1 MHRVTTFTL
10 RKGNP
15 AKTRTDVVV
24 VGVVRRSPGGRA
36 AGSEPR
42 LEAAAGGEEVAKAYG
57 RRFTPLLSAAGFRA
71 EVAETLRVPA
81 GDAVR
86 AGQLLLVGLG
96 AADELDADV
105 LRRVAGAVA
114 RDLGNAASAAL
125 ALPLTDPADVAA
137 VVEGF
142 ALGAYTFTRY
152 KSGPAPST
160 VGEVAL
166 LSAAA
171 RDDAVVAAVERGE
184 VLAAHVARA
193 RDWVNTPPNDLT
205 PSVFADAVVALGAE
219 QKGRGPKVEVE
230 VLGPDEL
237 RALQCGGVLGVG
249 QGSAHEPRMVRLT
262 WAPDDAVASVA
273 LVGKG
278 ITYDS
283 GGLTIKP
290 GSSMATMKYDMGGA
304 AAVLA
309 ATFAVG
315 ALGLPVAVT
324 TYAPMAEN
332 MPSGSA
338 MRPGDV
344 LTMHD
349 GQTVEVTNTDAEGRL
364 LLADALAMAIEQQ
377 PDAVVDA
384 ATLTGACMVA
394 LGERYAGVFG
404 HETTVAD
411 VLGAAEAAG
420 ELAWPMPIPEQSRTA
435 VGESPV
441 ADVLQAN
448 WVRWGGASYAAAFL
462 ERFVGD
468 TPWAH
473 VDLAG
478 PAWNSGGP
486 AGHVTPGATG
496 YGVTTLVAWVAA
508 QAEQAGV
515 APEDTAGD

>member
-1 MHRVTTFTL
+1 MPRVTTYTL
-10 RKGNP
+10 RKGSP

-24 VGVVRRSPGGRA
+24 VGVVRRGEGAPA
-36 AGSEPR
+36 V
-42 LEAAAGGEEVAKAYG
+42 AAGGEEVAAAYG
-57 RRFTPLLSAAGFRA
+57 RRLSPLLSASAFRGDLG
-71 EVAETLRVPA
+71 EVLRVPT
-81 GDAVR
+81 GDTLR

-96 AADELDADV
+96 ADEAVDDDA
-105 LRRVAGAVA
+105 LRRAAGTAA
-114 RDLGNAASAAL
+114 RHLGNAASVSL
-125 ALPLTDPADVAA
+125 ALPMTTPAQVGAVA
-137 VVEGF
+137 EGF
-142 ALGAYTFTRY
+142 AGGSYSFTRY
-152 KSGPAPST
+152 KSGAEPTA
-160 VGEVAL
+160 VGEVSL
-166 LSAAA
+166 LSPVA
-171 RDDAVVAAVERGE
+171 RDPEAVAALERAE
-184 VLAAHVARA
+184 VLAAHVAHA

-205 PSVFADAVVALGAE
+205 PAAFADAVVALAAA

-237 RALQCGGVLGVG
+237 RELSCGGVLGVG
-249 QGSAHEPRMVRLT
+249 QGSANEPRLVKLT
-262 WAPDDAVASVA
+262 WRPADAAARLA

-290 GSSMATMKYDMGGA
+290 GSSMTTMKYDMGGA
-304 AAVLA
+304 ATVLA
-309 ATFAVG
+309 ATFAIA
-315 ALGLPVAVT
+315 ALGLPVEVT
-324 TYAPMAEN
+324 CYAPMAEN

-364 LLADALAMAIEQQ
+364 LLADALAMAVAER

-394 LGERYAGVFG
+394 LGDRYAGVFG
-404 HETTVAD
+404 DDATAGG
-411 VLGAAEAAG
+411 VLAAAEQAG
-420 ELAWPMPIPEQSRTA
+420 ELAWRLPIPEQSRTA

-441 ADVLQAN
+441 ADVLQSN
-448 WVRWGGASYAAAFL
+448 WVRWGGALFAAAFL

-478 PAWNSGGP
+478 PAWNTGG
-486 AGHVTPGATG
+486 ASGHVPSGATG
-496 YGVTTLVAWVAA
+496 YGVSTLVQYAA
-508 QAEQAGV
+508 SLV
-515 APEDTAGD
+515 VD